1 MKITP
6 RGGEPRTFEFEFQED
21 TQFEDIEAF
30 VQQLVSVVGELAEDC

>member
-1 MKITP
+1 M
-6 RGGEPRTFEFEFQED
+6 RTGHEFEFQED